1 MGGCMN
7 TGGVCIGC
15 TMPGFPDRF
24 APFYAKPPGSNL
36 STGASRLVG
45 TFIRPLRRFT
55 QTFQNREPRWDRE
68 GHVPTGWGHVAES
81 GPIQRFIHYLYQKY
95 QFLGTKDPSARRSGG
110 AGHVEQQ
117 NERDA
122 RGGV

>member
-1 MGGCMN
+1 MN

-24 APFYAKPPGSNL
+24 APFYTKPPGSNL

-55 QTFQNREPRWDRE
+55 QTFQNREPRWDAE
-68 GHVPTGWGHVAES
+68 GLVPSGWGHVPEP
-81 GPIQRFIHYLYQKY
+81 GPIKRFIHYLYQKY
-95 QFLGTKDPSARRSGG
+95 QFLGSKDPTTRAQGAAEARAEHVERRSDQ
-110 AGHVEQQ
+110 E
-117 NERDA
+117 D